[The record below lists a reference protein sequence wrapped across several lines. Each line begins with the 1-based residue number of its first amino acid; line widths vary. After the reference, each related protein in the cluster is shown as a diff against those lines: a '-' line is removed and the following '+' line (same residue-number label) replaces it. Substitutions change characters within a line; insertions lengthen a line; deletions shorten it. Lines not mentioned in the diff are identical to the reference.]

1 MVVVGFG
8 LNTAT
13 LPRGLTN
20 RHLYFNDSG
29 DTSALC
35 EHLGFAWQALFRRI
49 EINPIELKSRLK
61 SM

>member
-29 DTSALC
+29 DTSDLAIKSLIQGRNG
-35 EHLGFAWQALFRRI
+35 LIFGGSTANDVGF
-49 EINPIELKSRLK
+49 E
-61 SM
+61 

>member
-29 DTSALC
+29 DTSGGRGAWC
-35 EHLGFAWQALFRRI
+35 FVLGASFSTILNEKRKTNTR
-49 EINPIELKSRLK
+49 SG
-61 SM
+61 